1 MPSPDAF
8 CAYTLI
14 TGPILGLF
22 TFCVLRTYNS
32 FMYRERDES
41 IHVVVPSHTLQRIH
55 TTEPL
60 HIAEPI
66 ERIEPHMTQ
75 VLQIAEA
82 IPIDAT
88 LLALQH
94 SNQEAL
100 YI

>member
-1 MPSPDAF
+1 MPSPDAV
-8 CAYTLI
+8 CVYTVI
-14 TGPILGLF
+14 GGPVLGIF

-32 FMYRERDES
+32 FWYRERDESNES
-41 IHVVVPSHTLQRIH
+41 IHVVVPSHTLQCIH

-66 ERIEPHMTQ
+66 ERIDSN
-75 VLQIAEA
+75 VQIADA

-88 LLALQH
+88 VLRLRH

>member
-1 MPSPDAF
+1 MPSPDAV
-8 CAYTLI
+8 CAYTVI
-14 TGPILGLF
+14 GGPVLGIF

-32 FMYRERDES
+32 FWYRERES
-41 IHVVVPSHTLQRIH
+41 FHVVEPTHMLQHIH

-66 ERIEPHMTQ
+66 ERFDSN
-75 VLQIAEA
+75 VQIADA

-88 LLALQH
+88 VLCLRH

>member
-1 MPSPDAF
+1 MPSPDAC

-14 TGPILGLF
+14 AGPVIGMF
-22 TFCVLRTYNS
+22 TFCALRTYNS
-32 FMYRERDES
+32 FRYRERETF
-41 IHVVVPSHTLQRIH
+41 HFVVPSHTLQHIH

-66 ERIEPHMTQ
+66 ERLEPHMNQ
-75 VLQIAEA
+75 VQIAES

-88 LLALQH
+88 LVPLQH
-94 SNQEAL
+94 HNQEAL